1 MEFEEFLLPLL
12 STMSEKEKKN
22 QILFKSEIDHF
33 QLVSKIFA
41 QRFIQQLPIEDLET
55 AVDEENNH
63 PSKLI
68 KHKRNK
74 QHSKQPIKSNSISSK
89 YIKDIVSKKNPNLDQ
104 SPQNNNNL
112 KNNTNL
118 NNNVK
123 KNVNNDKNHKKK
135 YKISQKN
142 NKLISQQETNLKD
155 FTILI
160 DKSIL
165 NHQIP
170 DIQPDDSL
178 LQTLIKKL
186 ENNDYFQHN
195 DKYCQVFLGRK
206 YKPNNLFEE
215 ENISLQILRNWRR
228 KLIFLN

>member
-55 AVDEENNH
+55 AIDEENNH

-74 QHSKQPIKSNSISSK
+74 QHSKQPIKSFSISSK

-104 SPQNNNNL
+104 SPQKNNNL
-112 KNNTNL
+112 KNNL
-118 NNNVK
+118 NKNVK
-123 KNVNNDKNHKKK
+123 KIVNNDKNHKKK

-142 NKLISQQETNLKD
+142 NKIISQQETNLKD

-206 YKPNNLFEE
+206 YKPNNLLEE

>member
-74 QHSKQPIKSNSISSK
+74 QHSKQPIKSFSISSK

-104 SPQNNNNL
+104 SPQKNNNL
-112 KNNTNL
+112 KNNL
-118 NNNVK
+118 NRNVK
-123 KNVNNDKNHKKK
+123 KIVNNDKNHKKK

-142 NKLISQQETNLKD
+142 NKIISQQETNLKD

-206 YKPNNLFEE
+206 YKPNNLLEE

>member
-55 AVDEENNH
+55 AIDEENNH

-74 QHSKQPIKSNSISSK
+74 QHSKQPIKSFSISSK

-104 SPQNNNNL
+104 SPQKNNNL
-112 KNNTNL
+112 KNNL
-118 NNNVK
+118 NKNVK
-123 KNVNNDKNHKKK
+123 KIVNNDKNHKQK

-142 NKLISQQETNLKD
+142 NKIISQQETNLKD

-165 NHQIP
+165 NHQIYLP
-170 DIQPDDSL
+170 
-178 LQTLIKKL
+178 
-186 ENNDYFQHN
+186 
-195 DKYCQVFLGRK
+195 
-206 YKPNNLFEE
+206 
-215 ENISLQILRNWRR
+215 
-228 KLIFLN
+228 

>member
-74 QHSKQPIKSNSISSK
+74 QHTKQPIKSFSISSK

-104 SPQNNNNL
+104 SPQKNNNL
-112 KNNTNL
+112 KNNL
-118 NNNVK
+118 NKNVK
-123 KNVNNDKNHKKK
+123 KIVNNDKNHKKK

-142 NKLISQQETNLKD
+142 NKIISQQETYLKD

-206 YKPNNLFEE
+206 YKPNNLLEE